1 MVLQY
6 ECMSGPQE
14 DIKLEKTKNKIK
26 SGCGVVWRARVESAG
41 FANGLL
47 GKHIFVRKRGHS
59 LNNGGVKNRT
69 YKKQNKNWKKGH

>member
-26 SGCGVVWRARVESAG
+26 IEKGTRIFYMTTPQKTKQIKGV
-41 FANGLL
+41 
-47 GKHIFVRKRGHS
+47 
-59 LNNGGVKNRT
+59 
-69 YKKQNKNWKKGH
+69 